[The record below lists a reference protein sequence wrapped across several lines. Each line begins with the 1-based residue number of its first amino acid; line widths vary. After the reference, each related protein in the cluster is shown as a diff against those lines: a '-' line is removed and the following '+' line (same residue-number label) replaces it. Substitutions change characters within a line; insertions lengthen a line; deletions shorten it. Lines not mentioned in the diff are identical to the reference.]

1 VVEYHGMNTVQTNNP
16 LLGLTCVG
24 NQHQGNVSHDPHLPS
39 GKRGYIT
46 HLSSTIHTLAMPEYS
61 GYAISKLAIT
71 KLGEHVAAEYPN
83 VISTVLHPG
92 MVSTDMTVPK
102 FVYFSQDTRK

>member
-1 VVEYHGMNTVQTNNP
+1 
-16 LLGLTCVG
+16 
-24 NQHQGNVSHDPHLPS
+24 
-39 GKRGYIT
+39 
-46 HLSSTIHTLAMPEYS
+46 MPEYS